1 MDNQGLFTAPSVA
14 EDTVLSIEA
23 LHNGF
28 CLGEVTVLPA
38 QGFVVVRG
46 EHHHVSA
53 KALELLLQLAH
64 QAQSIV
70 SQQQLL
76 SAVWGDVAAAKVNLS
91 HAISELRHVLGDS
104 KSCPVFIQTL
114 PRRGY
119 RLLLPAR
126 PLTAA
131 NTLVPLIE
139 RRGRAGAVNAKHRFW
154 LISLFRGSRLFSVSV
169 AFLVSVWLFI
179 QVMAITFPLM
189 NISATGMK
197 LTLLLLLIVFP
208 LVLLITWINDLRER
222 KKRLAQSD
230 NPDKQRYWRRQLLLE
245 LGFLLLSFTAV
256 AVLAHSLKMAI
267 EADADAGKA
276 SVAAAPDSAAIPN
289 AVAVLPFQLSAGSQL
304 EDYLLEGIRQ
314 ELLYALTELNQ
325 FPVLADRAMQAIAA
339 DASYSQLAAQ
349 LKVEFLLEGQ
359 LSTEGQ
365 QLQLEVS
372 VIQAASGVRLWS
384 GRLSQSRQALPALQ
398 QALHRQVHNALALI
412 IPASEL
418 SQPSAEYR
426 ITDNFAA
433 FDAYMQA
440 RQRLKKFD
448 DIASLDSAE
457 QLLLSALQA
466 DPDFAMA
473 SASLCKVHL
482 DKYVLSRSVAEFE
495 LARQACQHAAGLQVN
510 QAEVF
515 AILGELYRVSGQY
528 SDALMRYEQ
537 ALQLNPRWVD
547 ALTGK
552 AMVFNAQG
560 NKDGAEQQF
569 KLAIEL
575 EPGYW
580 QNYMLYG
587 RFLYEAGSF
596 AVAARHFARAAQ
608 LKPGSTDV
616 LNSLAAAWFFS
627 GQFAQAIDAWQQ
639 VVALSPLALSYSNL
653 GTAYYFNADYAQAEQ
668 MYRQALG
675 NSGDDYTIWT
685 NLADVLDVQAER
697 QSEALAL
704 YQKALVLAE
713 RNLLVDAQAP
723 ALLSQISR
731 LQSEL
736 QLCDAALQTEQHISS
751 AKQTD
756 FYLFYDLA
764 IASFNCQRND
774 SGSHY
779 ISQAIRYGYP
789 AQLVAADPKIPDTG
803 H

>member
-1 MDNQGLFTAPSVA
+1 MDNQGTLVTPSAVDNTAPSLQ
-14 EDTVLSIEA
+14 T

-38 QGFVVVRG
+38 QGFIVLRG
-46 EHHHVSA
+46 EHRHVSA
-53 KALELLLQLAH
+53 KALEVLLQLA
-64 QAQSIV
+64 
-70 SQQQLL
+70 QQPDTTISTQDLL
-76 SAVWGDVAAAKVNLS
+76 IAVWGDANAAKVNLT

-114 PRRGY
+114 PKRGY
-119 RLLLPAR
+119 RLLLSPTALPAA
-126 PLTAA
+126 TF
-131 NTLVPLIE
+131 VPLVE
-139 RRGRAGAVNAKHRFW
+139 RRGRGAAAHAKHRSW
-154 LISLFRGSRLFSVSV
+154 LMSLFRGSRLFSVSV
-169 AFLVSVWLFI
+169 AFLVGVWLFI
-179 QVMAITFPLM
+179 QVMAITFPLL

-197 LTLLLLLIVFP
+197 LTLLLILIVFP
-208 LVLLITWINDLRER
+208 AILLVTWVGDLRER
-222 KKRLAQSD
+222 KKRLALSD
-230 NPDKQRYWRRQLLLE
+230 NPDKQRYWRRQLSIE
-245 LGFLLLSFTAV
+245 LVFLVLSFTAV
-256 AVLAHSLKMAI
+256 SLLAHSVKRAI
-267 EADADAGKA
+267 DADE
-276 SVAAAPDSAAIPN
+276 AAQSAATLAPSEPIAN
-289 AVAVLPFQLSAGSQL
+289 AVAVLPFTLSAGSSI
-304 EDYLLEGIRQ
+304 EDYLLDGIRQ
-314 ELLYALTELNQ
+314 ELLYSLTQLNQ

-339 DASYSQLAAQ
+339 DASYSQLAAE
-349 LKVEFLLEGQ
+349 LRVEFLLEGQ

-398 QALHRQVHNALALI
+398 QALHRQVQNALALI

-440 RQRLKKFD
+440 KQRLKKFD

-515 AILGELYRVSGQY
+515 AILGELYRISGQY
-528 SDALMRYEQ
+528 SDALTRYEQ

-552 AMVFNAQG
+552 AMVFSAQG

-587 RFLYEAGSF
+587 RFLYEAGRF

-653 GTAYYFNADYAQAEQ
+653 GTAYYFNADYTQAEQ
-668 MYRQALG
+668 MYRQALA

-697 QSEALAL
+697 QPEALGL

-751 AKQTD
+751 ASQTD

-774 SGSHY
+774 SGRGY
-779 ISQAIRYGYP
+779 INQAIRYGYP
-789 AQLVAADPKIPDTG
+789 AQLVAADPKVPDTG
-803 H
+803 Q